1 MATVDRQQ
9 VFSGTKD
16 VAAALRIDVASLERY
31 LAPNVAGFGGPLT
44 VRQFKGGQSNPTYLL
59 ETPGRRYVLR
69 RKPPGKLLPSA
80 HAVDRE
86 YHVISALRT
95 QSFPVAE
102 PLVYCAD
109 ESVAGT
115 AFYVMGFVD
124 GRVFWEPQMPGS
136 NPVERAAVYD
146 DMNAVLARL
155 HSFDPAR
162 I

>member
-31 LAPNVAGFGGPLT
+31 LAAKIAGFAGPLT

-59 ETPGRRYVLR
+59 ETSSRKYVLR

-86 YHVISALRT
+86 FRVIQALAAKR
-95 QSFPVAE
+95 FPVAE
-102 PLVYCAD
+102 PVLYCAD

-115 AFYVMGFVD
+115 PFYVMGFVE
-124 GRVFWEPQMPGS
+124 GRVFWNPEMPGS
-136 NPVERAAVYD
+136 SPRERQSIY
-146 DMNAVLARL
+146 
-155 HSFDPAR
+155 
-162 I
+162 